1 MIAGGLLSKKVAAT
15 SHLNHE
21 NMEKPVPGDLRIIL
35 CQHSY
40 VPNSLA
46 AIFFVIFILQYCF
59 IAIFLVQCL
68 FCFV

>member
-21 NMEKPVPGDLRIIL
+21 NMEKLVPGELRKIL

-46 AIFFVIFILQYCF
+46 AIFL
-59 IAIFLVQCL
+59 
-68 FCFV
+68 